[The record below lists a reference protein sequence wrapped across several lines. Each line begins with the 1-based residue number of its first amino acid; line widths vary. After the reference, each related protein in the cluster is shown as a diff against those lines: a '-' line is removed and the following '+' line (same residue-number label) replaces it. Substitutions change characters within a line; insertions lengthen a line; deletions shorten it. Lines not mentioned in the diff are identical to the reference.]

1 MMRIVVATLA
11 YCWAFQFAYV
21 SYIYPTYGYANFRYF
36 PQSGEQNI
44 LTFILAFL
52 PTLFSRKSESPSS
65 YGAAIIFVLCYVPAI
80 VMVPYMLDAAY
91 APVMKIQMSLMA
103 SMSVLFI
110 ASALGSTDAV
120 AKHSA
125 DKRLLQ
131 LVGLFT
137 SIALT
142 ILISTNY
149 KHMRLVSFAD
159 VYDLRADASKAETNG
174 LLVYLVSWLSY
185 CFLPFFIAKG
195 LARLEMR
202 SLALG
207 MAGCFLVYISTGAKS
222 QILLPFIM
230 LVILMMMRSNMS
242 FLLVLCS
249 GAAVSTLLVLLFPD
263 DSFLAWG
270 KSTLLMR
277 TLATGGW
284 TVSLYYEYFTAN
296 GYTYFSH
303 IRIVDFFT
311 HWYPYGGRSLG
322 QIIGLEYSGS
332 DLANFNANFWA
343 SDGFAAWGLWGI
355 PVVTSALAAF
365 FVLLNRIASYYET
378 RFVALWMT
386 GFWLALLNLPLST
399 AILSGG
405 GGLVVLFLWTSRV
418 RLPIGVGSVPG
429 TKAASG
435 A

>member
-185 CFLPFFIAKG
+185 CFLPFFIAN
-195 LARLEMR
+195 
-202 SLALG
+202 
-207 MAGCFLVYISTGAKS
+207 AGH
-222 QILLPFIM
+222 
-230 LVILMMMRSNMS
+230 
-242 FLLVLCS
+242 
-249 GAAVSTLLVLLFPD
+249 PD
-263 DSFLAWG
+263 DDAVKHVISAGIVQRRGCIDSSRSAFPGRQFSRMG
-270 KSTLLMR
+270 KVD
-277 TLATGGW
+277 
-284 TVSLYYEYFTAN
+284 TVDA
-296 GYTYFSH
+296 
-303 IRIVDFFT
+303 D
-311 HWYPYGGRSLG
+311 
-322 QIIGLEYSGS
+322 IGNRGL
-332 DLANFNANFWA
+332 
-343 SDGFAAWGLWGI
+343 DGFA
-355 PVVTSALAAF
+355 
-365 FVLLNRIASYYET
+365 
-378 RFVALWMT
+378 
-386 GFWLALLNLPLST
+386 
-399 AILSGG
+399 IL
-405 GGLVVLFLWTSRV
+405 
-418 RLPIGVGSVPG
+418 
-429 TKAASG
+429 
-435 A
+435 

>member
-1 MMRIVVATLA
+1 
-11 YCWAFQFAYV
+11 
-21 SYIYPTYGYANFRYF
+21 
-36 PQSGEQNI
+36 
-44 LTFILAFL
+44 
-52 PTLFSRKSESPSS
+52 
-65 YGAAIIFVLCYVPAI
+65 
-80 VMVPYMLDAAY
+80 
-91 APVMKIQMSLMA
+91 
-103 SMSVLFI
+103 
-110 ASALGSTDAV
+110 
-120 AKHSA
+120 
-125 DKRLLQ
+125 
-131 LVGLFT
+131 
-137 SIALT
+137 
-142 ILISTNY
+142 
-149 KHMRLVSFAD
+149 
-159 VYDLRADASKAETNG
+159 
-174 LLVYLVSWLSY
+174 
-185 CFLPFFIAKG
+185 
-195 LARLEMR
+195 
-202 SLALG
+202 
-207 MAGCFLVYISTGAKS
+207 
-222 QILLPFIM
+222 
-230 LVILMMMRSNMS
+230 
-242 FLLVLCS
+242 
-249 GAAVSTLLVLLFPD
+249 
-263 DSFLAWG
+263 
-270 KSTLLMR
+270 MR